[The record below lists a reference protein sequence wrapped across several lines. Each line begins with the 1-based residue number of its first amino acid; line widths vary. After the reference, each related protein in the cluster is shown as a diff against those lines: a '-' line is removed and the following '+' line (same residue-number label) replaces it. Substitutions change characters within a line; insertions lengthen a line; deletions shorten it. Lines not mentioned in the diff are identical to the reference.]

1 MTLEVSMDRDQV
13 EKKEQVEEEVEQEE
27 SESAV
32 DPVDLNRVFNEE
44 ERDLNSMF
52 PDGEMRKFLKLVDKN
67 RRSNRRFLKGMKRDK
82 LWEEDE

>member
-1 MTLEVSMDRDQV
+1 MTLEVSMDTDQV
-13 EKKEQVEEEVEQEE
+13 EKKEQVEKVEHEE

-32 DPVDLNRVFNEE
+32 DPVDLNRVFQEE

-52 PDGEMRKFLKLVDKN
+52 PDGEMRKFLRQVDKN
-67 RRSNRRFLKGMKRDK
+67 RRSNQRFLKGMKRDQ